1 MRIVGSNRSLELY
14 KFGGLLNWW
23 MRQNT
28 AFLPGL
34 SHHLFGRQRRSQ
46 LDLLRA
52 QSEQW
57 RQSSLSRLCEI
68 FGSWLPAAMLSPTAK
83 GINSRQ
89 RTYPM
94 NLTFWAFLSQVLNPG
109 SSCREI
115 VRKVQAWCVPQDKAL
130 PDSGTSAYCQARSRL
145 PLPGLLELHQRLGD
159 KLSARIVAP
168 DLWLGR
174 RVKVVDGT
182 GLSMP
187 DTAANQKAWP
197 QPPGQKPGCGFPV
210 VKLVACFCL
219 ASGVL
224 LDWVEGTLKEHD
236 LRLLQKLLPAFKKG
250 DVVLAD
256 RGFSSFPSLVTLLAR
271 GVDAVM
277 RVHQF
282 RKLDWRE
289 GKRLGRRDRL
299 VTWKKNQFQGNLWSR
314 AKWEQLPAELTVRLV
329 EIVVA
334 VPGFRT
340 QKLVLVT
347 TLLDAQTYSA
357 EALGQLYFRRWAVEL
372 FLRDIK
378 TTLGLDV
385 LRCQTPAMVRKEIV
399 MHAIAYNLIRALM
412 QDIAHSYQIALHRL
426 SFKGTVDA
434 LRQWREL
441 FENAKTQPQV
451 TGRLRRLFYESIA
464 NDLLIERPER
474 SEPRAVKRRPKN
486 FRLLTKPRHEMIV
499 ERSRKQSQKP
509 SNHALN

>member
-1 MRIVGSNRSLELY
+1 
-14 KFGGLLNWW
+14 
-23 MRQNT
+23 
-28 AFLPGL
+28 
-34 SHHLFGRQRRSQ
+34 
-46 LDLLRA
+46 
-52 QSEQW
+52 
-57 RQSSLSRLCEI
+57 
-68 FGSWLPAAMLSPTAK
+68 MLSPTDK

-89 RTYPM
+89 RAYPLP
-94 NLTFWAFLSQVLNPG
+94 LTFWAFLSQVLSPG

-115 VRKVQAWCVPQDKAL
+115 VRKVQAWYAPQAKTL
-130 PDSGTSAYCQARSRL
+130 DSGTSAYCQARSRL
-145 PLPGLLELHQRLGD
+145 PLSRLTELHQTLAE
-159 KLSARIVAP
+159 KLSARLTP
-168 DLWLGR
+168 PELWLGR

-182 GLSMP
+182 GVSMP

-197 QPPGQKPGCGFPV
+197 QPSGQKPGCGFPV

-219 ASGVL
+219 ASGAL
-224 LDWVEGTLKEHD
+224 LHWVEGTLKEHD
-236 LRLLQKLLPAFKKG
+236 CRLLQELLSVFKKG

-256 RGFSSFPSLVTLLAR
+256 RGFGSFASLATLLAR

-277 RVHQF
+277 RLHQF
-282 RKLDWRE
+282 RKLDWRA

-299 VTWKKNQFQGNLWSR
+299 VTWKKGALQGKLWT
-314 AKWEQLPAELTVRLV
+314 AGHWAQVPAELSVRLV

-347 TLLDAQTYSA
+347 TLLNAQTYSA

-372 FLRDIK
+372 CFRDIK

-385 LRCQTPAMVRKEIV
+385 LRCRTPAMVRKEIV
-399 MHAIAYNLIRALM
+399 MHALAYNLIRALM
-412 QDIAHSYQIALHRL
+412 QDIAHSYQVPVQRL

-441 FENAKTQPQV
+441 FENAKARPQAA
-451 TGRLRRLFYESIA
+451 RKLRRLFYQSIA
-464 NDLLIERPER
+464 NDRLLDRPNR

-486 FRLLTKPRHEMIV
+486 FRLLTKPRHEMLV
-499 ERSRKQSQKP
+499 ERNRNQSQKP
-509 SNHALN
+509 TKNALN

>member
-1 MRIVGSNRSLELY
+1 MP
-14 KFGGLLNWW
+14 
-23 MRQNT
+23 QAT
-28 AFLPGL
+28 PFLPGI
-34 SHHLFGRQRRSQ
+34 SHRLFGRQRRSQ
-46 LDLLRA
+46 LDQLRA

-68 FGSWLPAAMLSPTAK
+68 FGPWLPARLLAPTAK
-83 GINSRQ
+83 GTNSRQ
-89 RTYPM
+89 RTYPLP
-94 NLTFWAFLSQVLNPG
+94 LTFWAFLSQVLSPG
-109 SSCREI
+109 SSCREV
-115 VRKVQAWCVPQDKAL
+115 VRKVQAWYAPQDRT
-130 PDSGTSAYCQARSRL
+130 PDSGTSAYCQARRRL
-145 PLPGLLELHQRLGD
+145 PLSCLTTLHRTLAD
-159 KLSARIVAP
+159 KLSARVTTP
-168 DLWLGR
+168 ELWLGR

-182 GLSMP
+182 GVSMP

-197 QPPGQKPGCGFPV
+197 QPSTQKPGCGFPV

-219 ASGVL
+219 ASGAL
-224 LDWVEGTLKEHD
+224 LQWVEGTLQEHD
-236 LRLLQKLLPAFKKG
+236 CRLLQKLLSFFKKG

-256 RGFSSFPSLVTLLAR
+256 RGFSSYASLATLLTH

-277 RVHQF
+277 RVHHF
-282 RKLDWRE
+282 RKLDWRA
-289 GKRLGRRDRL
+289 GKRLGLRDRL
-299 VTWKKNQFQGNLWSR
+299 VTWSKSQRQGKLWTVAR
-314 AKWEQLPAELTVRLV
+314 WAQLPEALTVRLV

-340 QKLVLVT
+340 RKLVLVT
-347 TLLDAQTYSA
+347 TLVDAQTYSA
-357 EALGQLYFRRWAVEL
+357 QALGQLYFRRWAVEL
-372 FLRDIK
+372 FFRDIK

-399 MHAIAYNLIRALM
+399 MHALSYNLIRALM
-412 QDIAHSYQIALHRL
+412 QDIAHSYQVPVQGL

-441 FENAKTQPQV
+441 FENAGTQ
-451 TGRLRRLFYESIA
+451 TRATCKLRKLFYQSLA
-464 NDLLIERPER
+464 NDLLLERPER

-499 ERSRKQSQKP
+499 ERNRKQSQKP

>member
-1 MRIVGSNRSLELY
+1 MH
-14 KFGGLLNWW
+14 
-23 MRQNT
+23 QN
-28 AFLPGL
+28 APFLPGL
-34 SHHLFGRQRRSQ
+34 SHRLMGRQRRSQ
-46 LDLLRA
+46 LDQLRA

-57 RQSSLSRLCEI
+57 RQSALSRLCEI
-68 FGSWLPAAMLSPTAK
+68 FGPWLPATLLAPTVK

-89 RTYPM
+89 RAYPL
-94 NLTFWAFLSQVLNPG
+94 NLTFWAFLSQVLSPG
-109 SSCREI
+109 ASCREI
-115 VRKVQAWCVPQDKAL
+115 VRKVQAWYAPQGQT

-145 PLPGLLELHQRLGD
+145 PLARLTELHQTLAD
-159 KLSARIVAP
+159 KLSARITP
-168 DLWLGR
+168 PELWLGR

-182 GLSMP
+182 GVSMP

-197 QPPGQKPGCGFPV
+197 QPSTQKPGCGFPV

-219 ASGVL
+219 ASGAL
-224 LDWVEGTLKEHD
+224 LQWVEGTLKEHD
-236 LRLLQKLLPAFKKG
+236 CRLLQKLLAAFKKG

-256 RGFSSFPSLVTLLAR
+256 RGFSSYASLATLLVR

-277 RVHQF
+277 RVHHF
-282 RKLDWRE
+282 RKLDWRA
-289 GKRLGRRDRL
+289 GKRLGQRDRL
-299 VTWKKNQFQGNLWSR
+299 VCWRKGPLQGGLWSR
-314 AKWEQLPAELTVRLV
+314 EQWEQLPEAITVRLV

-372 FLRDIK
+372 FFRDIK
-378 TTLGLDV
+378 TTLGMDI

-399 MHAIAYNLIRALM
+399 MHALAYNLIRALM
-412 QDIAHSYQIALHRL
+412 QDITHRYQLPLQRL

-441 FENAKTQPQV
+441 FEAAPPQARR
-451 TGRLRRLFYESIA
+451 TRQLRELFYQAIA
-464 NDLLIERPER
+464 TDLLAVRPER
-474 SEPRAVKRRPKN
+474 CEPRAVKRRPKN

-499 ERSRKQSQKP
+499 ERNRNQSQKP
-509 SNHALN
+509 SNNALN